1 MVRHDPRLHQV
12 QIARRKAV
20 YIYASNAD
28 AMVAT
33 LGHDPNR
40 VSVRTLDMEAEDEF
54 IETLLA
60 ELKLKEI
67 T

>member
-12 QIARRKAV
+12 QIARREAV
-20 YIYASNAD
+20 YTHTSKAD
-28 AMVAT
+28 AIIAT

-54 IETLLA
+54 IEDTA
-60 ELKLKEI
+60 G
-67 T
+67 